1 MFHQRARSKF
11 RARGGFE
18 NKLKKSETRRIRT
31 VHDVRRL
38 TKDAISSVTEICI
51 VLCRRPRAVT
61 ETRTTSVAWPKPV
74 DQVQFHNWNARF
86 AWILMRTR
94 GYPPFKAPR
103 VHVYRSPEVQ
113 TQRLGNLRRSWLVSM
128 FETLVSSSSKK
139 KRETKW
145 WWKRNVSRS
154 KGRMVT
160 VWGTGSEK
168 KIRERYPTSDNDRPS
183 RSSVT
188 RGFIIVVIVNPD

>member
-1 MFHQRARSKF
+1 
-11 RARGGFE
+11 
-18 NKLKKSETRRIRT
+18 
-31 VHDVRRL
+31 
-38 TKDAISSVTEICI
+38 
-51 VLCRRPRAVT
+51 
-61 ETRTTSVAWPKPV
+61 
-74 DQVQFHNWNARF
+74 
-86 AWILMRTR
+86 
-94 GYPPFKAPR
+94 
-103 VHVYRSPEVQ
+103 
-113 TQRLGNLRRSWLVSM
+113 M